1 MFNTADVNL
10 SDLLL
15 SLSQAMEMAHTN
27 LSNHQLRTAYIV
39 WKMGARAGLPIEHH
53 EQLFVAASLHDIGAF
68 SPEEKMHVHDFE
80 LTNPERHCNRGALLF
95 EQVPWLSPS
104 TNIVKYHHRAWQN
117 WNEPISTNY
126 VLDSQMLML
135 ADMAE
140 RHINRSRFILHQ
152 NKSITDFIRKSAG
165 SKLHQD
171 VIDLFM
177 QVSNCDQF
185 WLDLTSTNIKEILR
199 KNGPFQ
205 HIFIEQEKVFAVSEI
220 FRTIIDFRSP
230 MTATH
235 SCGIAACASMLGKI
249 FGLTDSE
256 CRSIELAANL
266 HDTGKLV
273 VPDSILNKPGKL
285 ADDEYAILRQHAY
298 VTYSVLSSVRGFE
311 QITEYAA
318 FHHEKLDGSGYPFGL
333 DGHHIGTGSR
343 IVAVADVFTA
353 LNEDRPYRPRMT
365 EAEVITTLREF
376 ATKNFLDARIVE
388 LLIDNMTAIE
398 QVMIEKQAITL
409 NIYNEQ
415 FKPFT
420 SDASS

>member
-1 MFNTADVNL
+1 MFHPADVNL

-15 SLSQAMEMAHTN
+15 SLSQAMEMAQTN

-39 WKMGARAGLPIEHH
+39 WKMSAYAGLPVERH

-68 SPEEKMHVHDFE
+68 SPEEKLHVHDFE
-80 LTNPERHCNRGALLF
+80 HTNPERHCNRGVFLF
-95 EQVPWLSPS
+95 EQVPWLTPS
-104 TNIVKYHHRAWQN
+104 ANIVKHHHRSWRS
-117 WNEPISTNY
+117 WDEPISTDY

-135 ADMAE
+135 ADVVE
-140 RHINRSRFILHQ
+140 RHINRSRYILHQ
-152 NKSITDFIRKSAG
+152 HNAISDFIRKCSG
-165 SKLHQD
+165 LTLHQD
-171 VIDLFM
+171 VVDLFM
-177 QVSNCDQF
+177 HVSKCDEF
-185 WLDLTSTNIKEILR
+185 WLDLTSLNIKDILR

-205 HIFIEQEKVFAVSEI
+205 HVFIAQEKVFAVSEI

-235 SCGIAACASMLGKI
+235 SCGIAACASILGKL

-256 CRSIELAANL
+256 CRSLELAANL

-285 ADDEYAILRQHAY
+285 TDEEYAVLRQHAY
-298 VTYSVLSSVRGFE
+298 VTYSVLSAVRGFE

-333 DGHHIGTGSR
+333 SGQHIGTGSR

-353 LNEDRPYRPRMT
+353 LNEDRPYRPRMKQSD
-365 EAEVITTLREF
+365 VIATLRES
-376 ATKNFLDARIVE
+376 ADRNFLDARIVE
-388 LLIDNMTAIE
+388 LLINNMADVE
-398 QVMIEKQAITL
+398 KVMLEKQTITL
-409 NIYNEQ
+409 DYYHEQ
-415 FKPFT
+415 FQPI
-420 SDASS
+420 A

>member
-1 MFNTADVNL
+1 MLNTSDVNL

-39 WKMGARAGLPIEHH
+39 WKMGAYAGLPVERH

-68 SPEEKMHVHDFE
+68 SPEEKLHVHDFE
-80 LTNPERHCNRGALLF
+80 QTNTELHCNRGVFLF
-95 EQVPWLSPS
+95 EQVPWLTPS
-104 TNIVKYHHRAWQN
+104 TNIVKHHHRLWCK
-117 WNEPISTNY
+117 WDEPISTDY
-126 VLDSQMLML
+126 VFDAQMLML
-135 ADMAE
+135 ADMVE
-140 RHINRSRFILHQ
+140 RRINRSRYILHQ
-152 NKSITDFIRKSAG
+152 HHTISDFIQKSVGTA
-165 SKLHQD
+165 LHPD
-171 VIDLFM
+171 VVNLFM
-177 QVSNCDQF
+177 QVSRCDEF
-185 WLDLTSTNIKEILR
+185 WLDLTSPNIKDILR

-205 HIFIEQEKVFAVSEI
+205 HIFIEQEKIFAVSEI

-235 SCGIAACASMLGKI
+235 SCGIAACASMLGKL
-249 FGLTDSE
+249 FGLTDRE
-256 CRSIELAANL
+256 CRSLELAANL

-285 ADDEYAILRQHAY
+285 TDEEYAILRQHAY

-333 DGHHIGTGSR
+333 SSQHIGTGSR

-353 LNEDRPYRPRMT
+353 LNEDRPYRPRMKQN
-365 EAEVITTLREF
+365 EVIATLREF
-376 ATKNFLDARIVE
+376 ANKDFLDARIVE
-388 LLIDNMTAIE
+388 LLIDNIE
-398 QVMIEKQAITL
+398 PIGEVMLEKQAVTL
-409 NIYNEQ
+409 DYYHEQ
-415 FKPFT
+415 FQPIV
-420 SDASS
+420 